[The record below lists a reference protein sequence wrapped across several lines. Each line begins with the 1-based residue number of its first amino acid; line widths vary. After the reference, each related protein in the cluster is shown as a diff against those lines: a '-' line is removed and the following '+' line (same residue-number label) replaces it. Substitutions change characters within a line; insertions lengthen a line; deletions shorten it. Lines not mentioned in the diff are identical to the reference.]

1 MKFKFKIQQYQTDA
15 VEAAVNVFNGQ
26 GYHDR
31 IRYNRDLGSI
41 TPENYQ
47 LTLGQ
52 SQAESDVY
60 DPMDDTGYKNEL
72 IELSD
77 EQLTSKK
84 PL

>member
-26 GYHDR
+26 GYHDK

-41 TPENYQ
+41 TPEDYQ

-52 SQAESDVY
+52 SQADSQFSS
-60 DPMDDTGYKNEL
+60 PLGNEK
-72 IELSD
+72 
-77 EQLTSKK
+77 TS
-84 PL
+84 